1 MTDFQ
6 VHGPFE
12 VPVHHGAAG
21 RIVRAAEGT
30 EFFGSHPA
38 LAPRRG
44 CYVFGIRAGGGITPV
59 YVGKTHGS
67 FAEECFT
74 PHKLGKYNEGLV
86 EYARGTPVLF
96 LLTPPER
103 RGPPNQGHINEL
115 EAFLIQTGVAANEDL
130 LNVQGTGGADW
141 TITGVLRAGQGRP
154 SDSAS
159 LFKTM
164 MRF

>member
-1 MTDFQ
+1 MC
-6 VHGPFE
+6 
-12 VPVHHGAAG
+12 
-21 RIVRAAEGT
+21 
-30 EFFGSHPA
+30 S
-38 LAPRRG
+38 
-44 CYVFGIRAGGGITPV
+44 V
-59 YVGKTHGS
+59 YVLAGALRRSTLARLTGAS
-67 FAEECFT
+67 PSFT